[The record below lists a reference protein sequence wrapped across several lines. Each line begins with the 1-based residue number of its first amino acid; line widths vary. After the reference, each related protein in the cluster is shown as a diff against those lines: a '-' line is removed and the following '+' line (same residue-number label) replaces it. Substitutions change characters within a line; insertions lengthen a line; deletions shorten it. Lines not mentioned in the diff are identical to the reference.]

1 MIYVK
6 IVNKK
11 KSGGGELNCFV
22 YLNVVFFLYSLFY
35 SLKGW
40 KVFLFYEIFFFLS
53 LNVLFCLL

>member
-1 MIYVK
+1 MEEIYF
-6 IVNKK
+6 NKWFMLKLLIK

-53 LNVLFCLL
+53 